1 MEEQKDSPM
10 RSREDVVNLTGVNL
24 KQTLSE
30 TIVEYPNVELCPRL
44 AKEGRELFAHVIA
57 ASTDTDQLDRLGRV
71 ASRHGVRK
79 QPEASNVIIGWQRYS
94 VDFGKGRMGL
104 EFEYDTREIRRL
116 VVTCVTKE
124 ASALGVCARDILIG
138 IGNRIVP
145 RATDPLA
152 VHRHLI
158 ECALLCRSPSEF
170 IIPALRMDP
179 ARYGVDDEGR
189 SIHAEARCLL
199 NEGARLVLVRALKPL
214 LRPKPWELIYDSAC
228 DGMCLSAL
236 YANAGAAKSSQAQ
249 LIVCRDDHGHVA
261 GAFLD
266 EPIRNVGNYFGTG
279 ECFVFTVAGK
289 SGPAAAEADV
299 LPDPDMAIYRWVG
312 PTESI
317 PASALASTRG
327 DLISEPRPFVNDMFV
342 YTTHEV
348 LGFGSG
354 GGGFALRLDEAI
366 EFGASRPCATYGNPV
381 SLFGGREN
389 FPIERVQIWHF
400 AAQF

>member
-1 MEEQKDSPM
+1 
-10 RSREDVVNLTGVNL
+10 
-24 KQTLSE
+24 
-30 TIVEYPNVELCPRL
+30 
-44 AKEGRELFAHVIA
+44 
-57 ASTDTDQLDRLGRV
+57 
-71 ASRHGVRK
+71 
-79 QPEASNVIIGWQRYS
+79 
-94 VDFGKGRMGL
+94 
-104 EFEYDTREIRRL
+104 
-116 VVTCVTKE
+116 
-124 ASALGVCARDILIG
+124 
-138 IGNRIVP
+138 
-145 RATDPLA
+145 
-152 VHRHLI
+152 
-158 ECALLCRSPSEF
+158 
-170 IIPALRMDP
+170 
-179 ARYGVDDEGR
+179 
-189 SIHAEARCLL
+189 
-199 NEGARLVLVRALKPL
+199 
-214 LRPKPWELIYDSAC
+214 
-228 DGMCLSAL
+228 MCLSAL

-366 EFGASRPCATYGNPV
+366 ERAEEECIRKDDSSAARQIR
-381 SLFGGREN
+381 REN
-389 FPIERVQIWHF
+389 LPELYTSAMEFVRSVLERRRIGPIHGRVLKHTALAYYPQLVLRSRTRTRGPRE
-400 AAQF
+400 